1 MLFSVIIPTH
11 HRTRGITHALSS
23 LMLQTHPHW
32 EAIIVDNEL
41 EEKNNSPIH
50 PLQSEDRRIRYL
62 KKPYRNL
69 GEARAWGIS
78 AARGDI
84 ITFIEGNDYFS
95 PTHLQVHHDIFQSS
109 PRLDMVLGKPTIIGS
124 PYIEDT
130 HIHQSPV
137 HGTFFIR
144 EHVFDTIQQLPGAGL
159 NEDQALYDQI
169 RNSGFVTKKIAMP
182 TYVYDRTHHLYTN

>member
-11 HRTRGITHALSS
+11 HRTRDITHALSS
-23 LMLQTHPHW
+23 LMLQTHPQW

-41 EEKNNSPIH
+41 QKKNTSDIY

-69 GEARAWGIS
+69 SEARAWGIS

-95 PTHLQVHHDIFQSS
+95 PTHLQTHHDLFASN
-109 PRLDMVLGKPTIIGS
+109 PRLDMLLGKPTIIGS
-124 PYIEDT
+124 PYIADT
-130 HIHQSPV
+130 HIHHTPV

-144 EHVFDTIQQLPGAGL
+144 EHVFDTIQQLPDVELG
-159 NEDQALYDQI
+159 EDQALYDQI
-169 RNSGFVTKKIAMP
+169 KNSGFVTKKIAMP
-182 TYVYDRTHHLYTN
+182 TYVYDRTHRV

>member
-1 MLFSVIIPTH
+1 MLFSVIIPTN

-41 EEKNNSPIH
+41 EEKNTSHIH
-50 PLQSEDRRIRYL
+50 SLQSEDKRIRYL

-69 GEARAWGIS
+69 SEARAWGIS

-95 PTHLQVHHDIFQSS
+95 PTHLQTHHDFFTSN
-109 PRLDMVLGKPTIIGS
+109 PRLDMLLGKPTIVGS
-124 PYIEDT
+124 PYIENT
-130 HIHQSPV
+130 HVHQTPV

-144 EHVFDTIQQLPGAGL
+144 EHVFDTIQQ
-159 NEDQALYDQI
+159 
-169 RNSGFVTKKIAMP
+169 
-182 TYVYDRTHHLYTN
+182 